1 MMRSIASVGNEEDTM
16 AAHFDGRL
24 TWIGHSTF
32 LLETGKGTRI
42 LLEGFVDSCPSTPG
56 ELKGDGLGDLD
67 LILVSHAHG
76 DHLADVATHQK
87 RTGAKVAGMVELM
100 GWFEAKQGIPGDALI
115 DFNKGGTIE
124 VAGVRVTMVD
134 AKHSSSTP
142 DGTYAGE
149 PAGFVIELEN
159 GYRIYHAGDTNVF
172 GDMSLIGELYAPD
185 LALLPIG
192 DHYTMGPREAAKAL
206 ELLGTKHV
214 IGMHWGTFPPLVGR
228 PTQLRELVAPVGGT
242 VHELQP
248 GEVFTGVAAHA

>member
-1 MMRSIASVGNEEDTM
+1 MMGATFKGK
-16 AAHFDGRL
+16 L
-24 TWIGHSTF
+24 TWVGHGTF
-32 LLETGKGTRI
+32 LLETGSGTRV
-42 LLEGFVDSCPSTPG
+42 LLDAFVDSCPTTPDA
-56 ELKGDGLGDLD
+56 LKGEGLGSLD
-67 LILVSHAHG
+67 LILLTHAHG
-76 DHLADVATHQK
+76 DHVADVASHQS

-100 GWFEAKQGIPGDALI
+100 DWLNQQGIDQDSTI

-124 VAGVRVTMVD
+124 VAGLRITMVD
-134 AKHSSSTP
+134 AKHSSSTV

-159 GYRIYHAGDTNVF
+159 GYRIYFAGDTTVF
-172 GDMSLIGELYAPD
+172 GDMQLIGELYAPD

-206 ELLGTKHV
+206 ELLGTKDV

-228 PTQLRELVAPVGGT
+228 PAALRELVAPHGVT

-248 GEVFTGVAAHA
+248 GEVFTGVPAHA

>member
-1 MMRSIASVGNEEDTM
+1 MHRHEEDTM
-16 AAHFDGRL
+16 ATTFDGKL
-24 TWIGHSTF
+24 TWVGHGTF
-32 LLETGKGTRI
+32 LLETGKGTRV
-42 LLEGFVDSCPSTPG
+42 LLDAFVDHCPTTPD
-56 ELKGDGLGDLD
+56 ELKGGGLGSLD
-67 LILVSHAHG
+67 LILLSHAHG
-76 DHLADVATHQK
+76 DHVADVATHQQ

-100 GWFEAKQGIPGDALI
+100 GWLEAKQGIPGDALI

-124 VAGVRVTMVD
+124 VAGLRITMVD

-142 DGTYAGE
+142 DGSYAGE

-159 GYRIYHAGDTNVF
+159 GYRIYFAGDTTVF
-172 GDMSLIGELYAPD
+172 GDMALIGELYAPD

-206 ELLGTKHV
+206 ELLGTRDV

-228 PTQLRELVAPVGGT
+228 PSALRELVAPHGVT

-248 GEVFTGVAAHA
+248 GETFTGVPAHA